1 MRFALTAEQREFRDA
16 VDSLLRDADGI
27 AAARAWAGGDTKPG
41 LAIWRGLAA
50 IGLHALAGEYPVELC
65 AALERIGYHAAP
77 GPYPESL
84 AVTAALAAAG
94 EGTPRPAEGTTAA
107 ATSHAPD
114 ADTAGHRILTADSSP
129 LAPLAAE
136 WLPRLTEGV
145 IATTAVPPEAP
156 YAPNADIADLCLP
169 AISSRPGGSEAVP
182 SLDPTRTLF
191 PVTAAPPSPDLIFD
205 TAALLTAAQ
214 LLGLGRAALDLTVAY
229 AKQRVQFG
237 RPIGEYQAVKHRLA
251 DAHTALEFARPLVFA
266 AALSTAPPDISA
278 AKASA
283 SEAAYRAARAALQLH
298 GAIGYTDEYDLS
310 VHFKK
315 IRALYSAWGDPSFH
329 RDRLLRSPR

>member
-16 VDSLLRDADGI
+16 VDSLLRAADGI

-41 LAIWRGLAA
+41 LEIWRGLAA
-50 IGLHALAGEYPVELC
+50 VGLHSLAGEYGEFAVEMC

-84 AVTAALAAAG
+84 AVTTALAAAG
-94 EGTPRPAEGTTAA
+94 P
-107 ATSHAPD
+107 SD
-114 ADTAGHRILTADSSP
+114 
-129 LAPLAAE
+129 PLAAT
-136 WLPRLTEGV
+136 WLPRLTEGA
-145 IATTAVPPEAP
+145 IATAAVPQVAP
-156 YAPNADIADLCLP
+156 SAPNADIAELCLP
-169 AISSRPGGSEAVP
+169 AVSTRPAFASV
-182 SLDPTRTLF
+182 DPTRTLF
-191 PVTAAPPSPDLIFD
+191 PVGDSPPNPDLVFD

-237 RPIGEYQAVKHRLA
+237 HPIGEYQAVKHRLA

-266 AALSTAPPDISA
+266 AALTCAPHDISA

-283 SEAAYRAARAALQLH
+283 SRAAYQAARAALQLH

-310 VHFKK
+310 VYFKK
-315 IRALYSAWGDPSFH
+315 IRALYSAWGGPSFH
-329 RDRLLRSPR
+329 HDRLMRPPA